1 MKKNLQNIEGGKVVL
16 YKKGLEVQ
24 LRDDTVWINQKQM
37 AELFNTERS
46 VITKHLGNIFTSKE
60 LDQKSVCANF
70 AHTASDGK
78 LYKTKFYN
86 LDAIISVGYR
96 VNSKQGTQFRI
107 WATDVLKKHLVDGY
121 TINEK
126 RLKCI
131 ESKYRELQNAVSLI
145 GNVIEVEDLSAE
157 AKGLI
162 GVISKY
168 SRALDI
174 LDDFDHQKLEA
185 PKGTKRSRYK
195 ITYEKAL
202 TIIESMK
209 KEFSSSGLVGLEKD
223 DSFKSSLGA
232 IYQTFEGRDLYPTL
246 EEKAANLL
254 YFVAK
259 NHSFVDGNKRI
270 AAALFVYFLN
280 ENGILYYKNGSC
292 RIDENALVALTLM
305 VAASKPSEK
314 DIMIKVILN
323 LIKVTVGR

>member
-1 MKKNLQNIEGGKVVL
+1 MKKNIEIQKGKVVL

-145 GNVIEVEDLSAE
+145 GNVIMETNVLQQLFSYIFLM
-157 AKGLI
+157 KMGFCI
-162 GVISKY
+162 T
-168 SRALDI
+168 RT
-174 LDDFDHQKLEA
+174 DHA
-185 PKGTKRSRYK
+185 
-195 ITYEKAL
+195 
-202 TIIESMK
+202 
-209 KEFSSSGLVGLEKD
+209 V
-223 DSFKSSLGA
+223 
-232 IYQTFEGRDLYPTL
+232 
-246 EEKAANLL
+246 
-254 YFVAK
+254 
-259 NHSFVDGNKRI
+259 
-270 AAALFVYFLN
+270 
-280 ENGILYYKNGSC
+280 
-292 RIDENALVALTLM
+292 
-305 VAASKPSEK
+305 
-314 DIMIKVILN
+314 
-323 LIKVTVGR
+323 